1 MQKLLY
7 CGSFV
12 AAKLS
17 ESEIELAKD
26 NWKTL
31 EELITS
37 TRYHLTD
44 TRDSVQV
51 YSSIKVDLSSK
62 VQLGEDI
69 RRAIAESRV
78 KPVKPQRDPMPYV
91 LCVARVACNRFG
103 VFEDNPHL
111 SSPAIKI
118 YTYVYLA
125 LMVVF
130 QEITVR
136 RLMGDYREAV
146 VHYEKS

>member
-7 CGSFV
+7 CGSFLAFKV
-12 AAKLS
+12 T
-17 ESEIELAKD
+17 ESEVEVAKD

-31 EELITS
+31 EELISS
-37 TRYHLTD
+37 TRYQLTD

-51 YSSIKVDLSSK
+51 YASILVDISSK

-78 KPVKPQRDPMPYV
+78 KPVKPHRDPMPYV
-91 LCVARVACNRFG
+91 LCVVSVACNLFG

-130 QEITVR
+130 QEITAR
-136 RLMGDYREAV
+136 RLFADYREAL
-146 VHYEKS
+146 VHFEKS